1 MSILLRTLLLLI
13 IVSLTLSL
21 QNNVDAQESKL
32 RQSEYNLESDNVAV
46 QGYDVV
52 SYFMGE
58 PLKGKKELNYSYKG
72 VSYWFNNAENLE
84 LFKKQPEKFEPTYGG
99 WCAYAMGVNGE
110 KVKIDPKTYKI
121 IEGELYLFYNFYFNN
136 TLIDWNKDEL
146 ALKQAA
152 DKYWVEIIKNP

>member
-1 MSILLRTLLLLI
+1 MSILLRTILLSIL
-13 IVSLTLSL
+13 VNFALSSH
-21 QNNVDAQESKL
+21 NPAEAQDNKI
-32 RQSEYNLESDNVAV
+32 RQPEYNLKNDNVAV

-58 PLKGKKELNYSYKG
+58 PLKGKMELNYDYKG
-72 VSYWFNNAENLE
+72 VNYWFNNAENLE
-84 LFKKQPEKFEPTYGG
+84 LFIKQPEKFEPTYGG

-110 KVKIDPKTYKI
+110 KVKVDPKTYKI

-152 DKYWVEIIKNP
+152 DEYWEEIIKNP